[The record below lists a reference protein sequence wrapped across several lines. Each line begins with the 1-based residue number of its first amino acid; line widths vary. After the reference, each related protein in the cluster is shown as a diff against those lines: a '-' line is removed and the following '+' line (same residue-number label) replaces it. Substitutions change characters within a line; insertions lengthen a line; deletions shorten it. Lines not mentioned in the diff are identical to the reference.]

1 MNKLITHVPAGEVSA
16 DFQSAA
22 AAWPLWDSTT
32 HPQKPKKSGKF
43 LFDYSEC
50 RQCARAPLFV
60 SCSVRATPPLTHHPA
75 TPPPRHP
82 AFRRRLRH

>member
-22 AAWPLWDSTT
+22 AAWPLWDSIT

-50 RQCARAPLFV
+50 RLCARHPPSQCGQLTL
-60 SCSVRATPPLTHHPA
+60 SRALSA
-75 TPPPRHP
+75 S
-82 AFRRRLRH
+82 RRR